1 MKKTIDIIIIVLTF
15 LFIYFL
21 QVNFFTWFNIAGIM
35 PNLFVPLITM
45 IGMFLKKD
53 FGFFF
58 GVVFGLLLDFFIGI
72 RVGIYS
78 IALGLVGLISG
89 LLEKSFSK
97 DSKITVIIITLILTA
112 IFETIVYI
120 LNIIFVGVPNVD
132 IINFLSI
139 VLVEC
144 FYNTILIIILY
155 PLFSKFGSKL
165 EEDFI
170 NKSFLNFL

>member
-1 MKKTIDIIIIVLTF
+1 MKKTIDIIIIILIF

-35 PNLFVPLITM
+35 PNLFILLLIM

-89 LLEKSFSK
+89 LLERSFSK
-97 DSKITVIIITLILTA
+97 DSKITVMIITLFLTA
-112 IFETIVYI
+112 IFEMIVYI
-120 LNIIFVGVPNVD
+120 LNIIFVGVSNVD

-144 FYNTILIIILY
+144 FYNTILIIIVY

>member
-1 MKKTIDIIIIVLTF
+1 MKKTIDIIIIILIF

-35 PNLFVPLITM
+35 PNLFILLLIM

-89 LLEKSFSK
+89 LLERSFSK
-97 DSKITVIIITLILTA
+97 DSKITVMIITLFLTA
-112 IFETIVYI
+112 IFEMIVYI
-120 LNIIFVGVPNVD
+120 LNIFFVGVSNVD

-144 FYNTILIIILY
+144 FYNTILIIIVY

>member
-1 MKKTIDIIIIVLTF
+1 MKKTIDIIIIILTF

-35 PNLFVPLITM
+35 PNLFILLITM

-58 GVVFGLLLDFFIGI
+58 GVIFGLLLDFFIGTRI
-72 RVGIYS
+72 GIYS
-78 IALGLVGLISG
+78 FSLGVVGLISG
-89 LLEKSFSK
+89 LLERSFSK
-97 DSKITVIIITLILTA
+97 ESKITVMVIVLVL
-112 IFETIVYI
+112 TIVFEIIVYT
-120 LNIIFVGVPNVD
+120 LNIIFVEVGNIS

-139 VLVEC
+139 VLVES
-144 FYNTILIIILY
+144 FYNSILVVIIY
-155 PLFSKFGSKL
+155 PIFTWFGTKL

>member
-1 MKKTIDIIIIVLTF
+1 
-15 LFIYFL
+15 
-21 QVNFFTWFNIAGIM
+21 M
-35 PNLFVPLITM
+35 PNLFILLLIM

-89 LLEKSFSK
+89 LLERSFSK
-97 DSKITVIIITLILTA
+97 DSKITVMIITLFLTA
-112 IFETIVYI
+112 IFEMIVYI
-120 LNIIFVGVPNVD
+120 LNIFFVGVSNVD

-144 FYNTILIIILY
+144 FYNTILIIIVY